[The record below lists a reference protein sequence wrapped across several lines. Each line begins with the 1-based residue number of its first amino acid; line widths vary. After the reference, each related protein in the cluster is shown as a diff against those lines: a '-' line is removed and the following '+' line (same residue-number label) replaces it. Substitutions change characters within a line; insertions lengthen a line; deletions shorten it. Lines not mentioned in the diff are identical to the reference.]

1 NHDLMSRSHI
11 RSLPC
16 EANSRNSTG
25 DSLILPEVRSTNW
38 IHQGSTS
45 LGLILCLTLALILL
59 PANGLQACED
69 EPNSHS
75 AKDSSASNTAAV
87 SWPAAKAEPMVIG
100 FVGGFIRHDEG
111 VHSTVI
117 VAKTLKKDYA
127 GSVRVGTFKNR
138 RISDARNLVMKALA
152 AGHRREP
159 TA

>member
-1 NHDLMSRSHI
+1 MKIPAIDQGDVNGRALELLRGVQPGETPTQNHDLMSRSHI

-25 DSLILPEVRSTNW
+25 DSLIFPEVRSTNW

-75 AKDSSASNTAAV
+75 AKDSS
-87 SWPAAKAEPMVIG
+87 
-100 FVGGFIRHDEG
+100 
-111 VHSTVI
+111 
-117 VAKTLKKDYA
+117 
-127 GSVRVGTFKNR
+127 
-138 RISDARNLVMKALA
+138 
-152 AGHRREP
+152 
-159 TA
+159 